1 MLVLVLFVSGC
12 FADINKPDTIKP
24 LKSTGSSPKTNLT
37 QGKLNKKYYK
47 LEKKT
52 ISQTPKEKFAPAKR
66 LHKNPS
72 KAPWAVNL
80 NKKNKSPPF
89 AKLIGPTER
98 RSLKEAKLECK
109 EIGFTPKTHDYAK
122 CVMRLLN

>member
-1 MLVLVLFVSGC
+1 MLISVLFVSGC
-12 FADINKPDTIKP
+12 LGNFNKPETIKP
-24 LKSTGSSPKTNLT
+24 LKSTSSSPKANLT
-37 QGKLNKKYYK
+37 QEKLNKRYYK
-47 LEKKT
+47 LGNKT
-52 ISQTPKEKFAPAKR
+52 ISRTLKEKNRAAKTLR
-66 LHKNPS
+66 KNPS

-80 NKKNKSPPF
+80 NKKKKPPPF
-89 AKLIGPTER
+89 VKLIAPNEQ